1 MIIKHKSSIQTEE
14 DRFFKELSN
23 EDFNICA
30 VTKSAF
36 TKARAKLNP
45 LAFKRL
51 NEGAVNAF
59 YDKAP
64 YSTWHNRRVLAT
76 DGTRLTLTNH
86 PSILAEFGSHKF
98 GSKADSERTLK
109 INRTNSIATTQ
120 DIILGVLL
128 KKLVVK
134 GLKAFDDI
142 VFRTREIIRPQRSN
156 DRKHRP
162 KKRYYMNYKPL

>member
-1 MIIKHKSSIQTEE
+1 MIIKFKSAIQREA

-23 EDFNICA
+23 EDFKICA

-36 TKARAKLNP
+36 TKA
-45 LAFKRL
+45 
-51 NEGAVNAF
+51 
-59 YDKAP
+59 P
-64 YSTWHNRRVLAT
+64 YHTWHNRRVLAT
-76 DGTRLTLTNH
+76 DRTRLTLPNH
-86 PSILAEFGSHKF
+86 PLILAEFGSHKF
-98 GSKADSERTLK
+98 GPKADSESTLK

-156 DRKHRP
+156 HRKHRP